1 MKPIFLIGYMGC
13 GKSTLGRALHR
24 LTGVQFI
31 DLDNYIENRYHATIS
46 ELFASRG
53 EEGFRTAEQA
63 MLREVAEF
71 SDVVVACGGGTPCF
85 FNNMELMNRCGTT
98 VWLTT
103 PIDRLFE
110 RLQRNRSKRPILAN
124 KTDEELMEFIT
135 QALREREP
143 FYSQAAHQFCAK
155 LLEDKSQIAITA
167 ADFARRFGIPTLS
180 AQS

>member
-1 MKPIFLIGYMGC
+1 MGC
-13 GKSTLGRALHR
+13 GKSTLGRALNR

-53 EEGFRTAEQA
+53 EEGFRRAERA
-63 MLREVAEF
+63 MLAEVAEF
-71 SDVVVACGGGTPCF
+71 ADTVIACGGGTPCF
-85 FNNMELMNRCGTT
+85 FDNMEVMNAHGTT

-124 KTDEELMEFIT
+124 KTDDELMAFIT
-135 QALREREP
+135 QALHEREP
-143 FYSQAAHQFCAK
+143 FYSKAAHRFCAK
-155 LLEDKSQIAITA
+155 LLEDKSQINITA
-167 ADFARRFGIPTLS
+167 AEFARQFNIPTLL
-180 AQS
+180 